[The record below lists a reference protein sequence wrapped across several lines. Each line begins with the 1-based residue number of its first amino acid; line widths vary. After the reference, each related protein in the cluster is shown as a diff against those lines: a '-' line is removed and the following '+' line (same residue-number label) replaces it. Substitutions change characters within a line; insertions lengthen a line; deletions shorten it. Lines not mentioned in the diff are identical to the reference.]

1 MIIID
6 HNDTADPVIRQ
17 VLDHCRTIAIVGLSP
32 KPERDSHRVARYL
45 QQAGYRIIPVRP
57 GQQEI
62 LGEKAYPSLDDID
75 EPVDMVNL
83 FRRPEQMPA
92 HARQALRLTPKV
104 FWMQLGIE
112 NQTAAA
118 LLAAAGIRVITN
130 RCIKIEHER
139 LCR

>member
-1 MIIID
+1 MIID
-6 HNDTADPVIRQ
+6 HNDTTDPVIRQ
-17 VLDHCRTIAIVGLSP
+17 LLDHCSTIAIVGLSP

-57 GQQEI
+57 GQKEI

-75 EPVDMVNL
+75 VPIDLVNL
-83 FRRPEQMPA
+83 FRRSEQIPA
-92 HARQALRLTPKV
+92 HAQQVLRLKPKG

-112 NQTAAA
+112 NQAAA
-118 LLAAAGIRVITN
+118 SLLAAAGIRVITN